1 MKKLLISLLLI
12 MPIGVFAKLIK
23 IQQQPSG
30 MLKMKQMLNQ
40 NVLQQQTKMVAIVY
54 LMPPLVTI

>member
-12 MPIGVFAKLIK
+12 MPIGVFAKVD
-23 IQQQPSG
+23 QNTTQPSG

-40 NVLQQQTKMVAIVY
+40 NVLQQPIKTVALAY
-54 LMPPLVTI
+54 LMPPLVII